1 MVIPYGVSAP
11 TTMYQNPDVITKTAE
26 EFLSESLEYVTFE
39 DEIFGCFTSE
49 ILIEFGCVEMSSKD
63 SSQVCLGSI
72 CSFHFFVDLGYQM
85 RKRQWVVRANMAP
98 IKYEERNTQ
107 V

>member
-49 ILIEFGCVEMSSKD
+49 ILIEFGCV
-63 SSQVCLGSI
+63 
-72 CSFHFFVDLGYQM
+72 
-85 RKRQWVVRANMAP
+85 
-98 IKYEERNTQ
+98 
-107 V
+107 